1 MVVRM
6 RIDGLL
12 RRILTVP
19 SGLQNTVISRLKIM
33 GGMNIAEHK
42 IPQDGHAIQS
52 VRGHSL
58 DLRISSMPTV
68 YGEKMVL
75 RLLDKPLRPS
85 ANPSWDWRGRILTTT
100 TLCCETPAA
109 SFCWWGPQAPVSP
122 PPCAT

>member
-19 SGLQNTVISRLKIM
+19 SGLQNTVTSRLKIM

-58 DLRISSMPTV
+58 GLRISSMPTV

-75 RLLDKPLRPS
+75 RLLDKS
-85 ANPSWDWRGRILTTT
+85 A
-100 TLCCETPAA
+100 
-109 SFCWWGPQAPVSP
+109 
-122 PPCAT
+122 